1 MSAIDLASYAGLTA
15 MTLLTINLLIGLLMA
30 VKYNPVRQWPHRRIS
45 TFQLHNWTAY
55 AALSVACLHPVIL
68 LFSSKVHFRVLDLV
82 YPLNSPKQPGINTL
96 GAIALYLLIFVVVT
110 SYLRRRIGRVWWK
123 RLHYTAY
130 AMAPFFYIHG
140 ILTDPELGD
149 TPFHVDPLDGEKLY
163 VELCLLLVLI
173 AALLRLRRH
182 YRQGPP
188 RVHRPKQPRGLRRR
202 HHVSVGGQW

>member
-55 AALSVACLHPVIL
+55 AALTVACLHPVIL
-68 LFSSKVHFRVLDLV
+68 LFSSKVHFRPLDLV
-82 YPLNSPKQPGINTL
+82 YPLNSPKQPTINTL

-110 SYLRRRIGRVWWK
+110 SYFRRRIGRTWWK

-182 YRQGPP
+182 YRGGPP
-188 RVHRPKQPRGLRRR
+188 RVHRPKQPRTLRRR
-202 HHVSVGGQW
+202 HHASIGGQW

>member
-30 VKYNPVRQWPHRRIS
+30 VKYNPVRGWPHRRIN

-55 AALSVACLHPVIL
+55 TALFVACLHPVIL
-68 LFSSKVHFRVLDLV
+68 LFSSKVHFRLLDIV

-96 GAIALYLLIFVVVT
+96 GAIALYSLIFVVLT

-123 RLHYTAY
+123 RLHFTAY

-149 TPFHVDPLDGEKLY
+149 TPFHLDPLDGEKLY
-163 VELCLLLVLI
+163 VELCLLLVVI
-173 AALLRLRRH
+173 AALLRLRWH
-182 YRQGPP
+182 YRQGPA
-188 RVHRPKQPRGLRRR
+188 RVHRSKQPRPLRRR
-202 HHVSVGGQW
+202 HHASLGGQW